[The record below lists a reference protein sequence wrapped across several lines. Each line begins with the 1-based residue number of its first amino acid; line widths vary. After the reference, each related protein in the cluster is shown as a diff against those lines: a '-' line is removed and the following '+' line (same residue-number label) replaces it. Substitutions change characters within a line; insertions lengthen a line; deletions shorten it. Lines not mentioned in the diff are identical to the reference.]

1 MILHLYQGIEMLFHL
16 LYNRIKENGANMT
29 NSQPIR
35 ALILSGGGG
44 RGAFHAGVYEYLMSE
59 NKEKVDPSHSGPWK
73 PDIVVG
79 TSIGAVNG
87 AAIAQGMSAG
97 ELADVWRHLEEH
109 DIQGIPPRMRGVA
122 RRIVHRIFG
131 GLMQTDLPVVDKAIS
146 TSPVSEKYWPP
157 LPLVPSWLAELLV
170 GRWTNLLDTGPLK
183 ETLVSRFKYDDE
195 KLANSSTDLL
205 IAATKVQ
212 TGERV
217 LFSNRKVIDPKSGL
231 ERSDVHSHITRERIL
246 ASCSIPLV
254 YPWTEDRETDALYW
268 DGALVANTPLGAA
281 LDLMQMRTDVN
292 TPAEVVIVMM
302 TPWLES
308 DGKNPQRQRN
318 VPESFGDAITWVL
331 DWMLLSSFRE
341 NLKTILAFNEL
352 AERERAEGKPPYR
365 YRIVKPLIVAPGTFK
380 DAQRVIDYDG
390 IVSAGLIVEGCEAAR
405 KAFQT
410 AFPKS

>member
-1 MILHLYQGIEMLFHL
+1 
-16 LYNRIKENGANMT
+16 MT
-29 NSQPIR
+29 DNQPIR

-44 RGAFHAGVYEYLMSE
+44 RGAFHAGVFQYLISE
-59 NKEKVDPSHSGPWK
+59 QKIDVDLFHSGPWK

-87 AAIAQGMSAG
+87 AAIAQGMSAD
-97 ELADVWRHLEEH
+97 ELADVWRNLEER
-109 DIQGIPPRMRGVA
+109 DIQGIPPHMRGIA
-122 RRIVHRIFG
+122 RWIVHRLFG
-131 GLMQTDLPVVDKAIS
+131 QLMQTDLPRVDPAIS

-157 LPLVPSWLAELLV
+157 LPFVPSWLAEPFV
-170 GRWTNLLDTGPLK
+170 GRWINLLDTGPLK
-183 ETLVSRFKYDDE
+183 ETLVSRFKFNE
-195 KLANSSTDLL
+195 QKLAASETDLL

-217 LFSNRKVIDPKSGL
+217 LFSNRTVIDPKSGL
-231 ERSDVHSHITRERIL
+231 ERSDVHQHITRERIL

-254 YPWTEDRETDALYW
+254 YPWTGDPQTNALYW

-281 LDLMQMRTDVN
+281 LDLMQMRADVN

-308 DGKNPQRQRN
+308 DGKNPARAHE
-318 VPESFGDAITWVL
+318 VPQSFGGAITWVL

-341 NLKTILAFNEL
+341 NLKMIKAFNEL

-365 YRIVKPLIVAPGTFK
+365 YRIVKPVIVAPETFK

-390 IVSAGLIVEGCEAAR
+390 IVSAGLIAEGSEAAR
-405 KAFQT
+405 KAFGS
-410 AFPKS
+410 AFPG